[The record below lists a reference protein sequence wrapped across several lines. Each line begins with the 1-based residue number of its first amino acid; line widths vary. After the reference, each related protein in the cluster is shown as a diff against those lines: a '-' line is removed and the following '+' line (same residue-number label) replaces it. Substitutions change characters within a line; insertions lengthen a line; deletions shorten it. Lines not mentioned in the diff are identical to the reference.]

1 MISYTVFS
9 NAPMAIVYT
18 YIKNYIYIWVHHD
31 YHIILNMFFNALM
44 YIYVVHPTAI
54 RCSVDPDRC
63 AGSRALG
70 IGRTSQA
77 CLQFGAGRASDVA
90 SDYLR

>member
-1 MISYTVFS
+1 MHPWLLYIH
-9 NAPMAIVYT
+9 ILKIIYT
-18 YIKNYIYIWVHHD
+18 YGVHHD